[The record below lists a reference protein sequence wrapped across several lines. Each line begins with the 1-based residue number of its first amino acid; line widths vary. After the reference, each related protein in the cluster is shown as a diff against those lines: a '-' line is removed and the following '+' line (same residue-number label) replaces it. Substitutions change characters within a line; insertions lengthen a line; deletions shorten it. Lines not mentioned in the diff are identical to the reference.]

1 MLRRKIYDSILEWK
15 KAKNGTCLLI
25 KGARQVGKTYI
36 IRKFGE
42 DNYKNTIYINFDI
55 DEDLKSAF
63 DGNLNVDH
71 ITMLLSGLRTGFK
84 FEEGSTLLIL
94 DEIQNCPRAR
104 TALKAFAVDG
114 RYDVIASGSLLG
126 VNLKKV
132 PSFPVGYET
141 DMTLRPL
148 DFEEFV
154 WGMGLDEKV
163 IEEVKSCISEKT
175 PLSAPLMKAMTDL
188 FDQYMIIGG
197 MPKAVTTFIEKK
209 DFNLA
214 ADVVKN
220 ILSVTKSD
228 IATYSS
234 ASDRVKTRACLD
246 SIPAQLTKTNKKFVY
261 ANVMEG
267 NNPST
272 RKYAGNLLWLYEAG
286 LIEYCYNLKQP
297 TFPLESNMF
306 IDSFKVYMS
315 DTGMLMNMYPVEAR
329 RSILLKHPSVNKG
342 GVTENVVADAIA
354 ASGRRLYYMHNGRRE
369 IDFIVQLGEEIA
381 AMEVK
386 SGKDRTSRT
395 LDNMA
400 KEKGPI
406 TRFIKLEDGDIRVDE
421 NGVEHYPLF
430 ATGFID
436 SMCKKE

>member
-42 DNYKNTIYINFDI
+42 DNYKNTVYINFDI

-94 DEIQNCPRAR
+94 EEIQNCPRAR
-104 TALKAFAVDG
+104 TALKSFAVDG

-220 ILSVTKSD
+220 ILSVTK
-228 IATYSS
+228 
-234 ASDRVKTRACLD
+234 
-246 SIPAQLTKTNKKFVY
+246 
-261 ANVMEG
+261 
-267 NNPST
+267 
-272 RKYAGNLLWLYEAG
+272 
-286 LIEYCYNLKQP
+286 
-297 TFPLESNMF
+297 
-306 IDSFKVYMS
+306 
-315 DTGMLMNMYPVEAR
+315 
-329 RSILLKHPSVNKG
+329 
-342 GVTENVVADAIA
+342 
-354 ASGRRLYYMHNGRRE
+354 
-369 IDFIVQLGEEIA
+369 
-381 AMEVK
+381 
-386 SGKDRTSRT
+386 
-395 LDNMA
+395 
-400 KEKGPI
+400 
-406 TRFIKLEDGDIRVDE
+406 
-421 NGVEHYPLF
+421 
-430 ATGFID
+430 
-436 SMCKKE
+436 